1 VQTLYHPGGNIECT
15 QMWAEGML
23 DGLMWS
29 YRVDGTLEQSQMFV
43 KGQLHGPSITYHT
56 DGATVVRSLQF
67 MHGLQVCAAASAAA
81 DASSLTPPSSLFQD
95 GTCQWFRNDGS
106 RLSAAEYSYGK
117 LHGAQTW
124 YKADGYSVD
133 YVEKYWNGA
142 RMRADIDHMSTGSG
156 SPGSSCGTPGRWT
169 EVEREQVKVT

>member
-1 VQTLYHPGGNIECT
+1 
-15 QMWAEGML
+15 MWAEGVL
-23 DGLMWS
+23 DGLTWA

-43 KGQLHGPSITYHT
+43 KGQLHGPSITYHV

-67 MHGLQVCAAASAAA
+67 MHGLQVCAAAAAA
-81 DASSLTPPSSLFQD
+81 DASSPIPPPSLFQD

-117 LHGAQTW
+117 LHGVQTW
-124 YKADGYSVD
+124 YKADGCSVD

-142 RMRADIDHMSTGSG
+142 RMRADIDHVAAGSG
-156 SPGSSCGTPGRWT
+156 SPGGSGGSPGRWT